1 MDDRD
6 TQPTAARDE
15 SGGLWTFAGAEL
27 NDRLLSLKVKGQPA
41 ELDYKSIEVLLVL
54 LRHAGEVVTK
64 DELLDTVW
72 ARAQGNISEGVL
84 TNAISR
90 LRKLLGDEVIVTQH
104 RVGYRLTVPVTR
116 KSLAEAASELHL
128 KPGEPVPAREAWLLL
143 RPVGTGGQGE
153 VWLAEH
159 RKTREQ
165 RVFKFAID
173 AARLTALK
181 REATLYRLLREV
193 LGERPDFARVLEW
206 NFTAPPFFLECQY
219 GGVSLSDWAAQ
230 DAALATLSPQERL
243 RLLVEIVAA
252 VAAAHSAGVL
262 HKDLK
267 PGNVLVYPGADDRL
281 HPRLTDFG
289 SSRLADPAQLDA
301 LGITRLG
308 FTVTQFDTG
317 SSQSG
322 TPLYLAPELMAGQ
335 LPTVQSD
342 VYALG
347 VMLYQFVV
355 GDFSKPLVAG
365 WEQDVDDALLR
376 EDIAAAAH
384 GSPAR
389 RLASAAIL
397 VERLQGLETRRA
409 AQQREHTRQTEL
421 QAKDTRLRQLR
432 LRRPWVLAFAAVL
445 VVGLGSSLWLFQQS
459 RTEARTAWAINE
471 FLQNEVLGFDM
482 ENGEAKSI
490 TVLQAMQNGEQGL
503 DQELAAEPEIRA
515 RVYATLARA
524 YLNLGRWDEGEKR
537 YSKVLAI
544 YREMGKA
551 PNQSVLE
558 AMLITALSL
567 RDDQPD
573 HLRAKQRIL
582 KEVQPFLVG
591 ASGQNAS
598 LLSLLR
604 AQLALKAGQ
613 PDVAARAARAALPYN
628 ARDGLFLLQRAQ
640 LDQGQ
645 GLEARDTLQR
655 LFETMQ
661 KDQDWLTAEGI
672 SSRTF
677 ALSNQQRVDT
687 GLHLLAPAEAV
698 HADALRVL
706 GLEHAVTIRAALLEA
721 MVRLDNGQAA
731 AAASAFAALYP
742 QAVTLLGWQQTVPV
756 MAADG
761 WVKALQRSGRTAEA
775 QARAVQVVA
784 DADGAGPEGA
794 AWAEELRTEFG
805 KMGLVL
811 PPQRSSRSVSQTV
824 RGEPGV
830 TE

>member
-1 MDDRD
+1 MDDSD
-6 TQPTAARDE
+6 SQPATASDE
-15 SGGLWTFAGAEL
+15 AGGLWTFAGAEL
-27 NDRLLSLKVKGQPA
+27 NDRLLSLKVRGQPA

-64 DELLDTVW
+64 DELFDTVW
-72 ARAQGNISEGVL
+72 ARAQGNITEGVL

-90 LRKLLGDEVIVTQH
+90 LRKLLGDEVIATQH

-116 KSLAEAASELHL
+116 RSLAEAASELHL
-128 KPGEPVPAREAWLLL
+128 KPGDPVPARDAWRLL

-173 AARLTALK
+173 AVRLSALK

-230 DAALATLSPQERL
+230 DQSLFALSRQERL
-243 RLLVEIVAA
+243 RLMVEIAEA
-252 VAAAHSAGVL
+252 VAAAHSVGVL

-267 PGNVLVYPGADDRL
+267 PGNVLVYGGADGLL

-289 SSRLADPAQLDA
+289 SSRLTDPAQLDA

-308 FTVTQFDTG
+308 FTVMQQDGDST
-317 SSQSG
+317 SG

-347 VMLYQFVV
+347 VMLYQCLV

-365 WEQDVDDALLR
+365 WEQDVDDPLLR

-384 GSPAR
+384 GSPTR

-397 VERLQGLETRRA
+397 VERLQSLEARRA
-409 AQQREHTRQTEL
+409 AHQHELSRQAEL
-421 QAKDTRLRQLR
+421 QAKDARLRQLR
-432 LRRPWVLAFAAVL
+432 LRRPWMMALGVVLLA
-445 VVGLGSSLWLFQQS
+445 GLASSLWLFRQS
-459 RTEARTAWAINE
+459 QAEANTARAINE
-471 FLQNEVLGFDM
+471 FLQNDILGFDL
-482 ENGEAKSI
+482 EGGEARTM
-490 TVLQAMQNGEQGL
+490 TVLEAMQRGEQGL
-503 DQELAAEPEIRA
+503 DRELAGEPEVKA
-515 RVYATLARA
+515 RIYATLGRA
-524 YLNLGRWDEGEKR
+524 YLNLGRWAEGEQR
-537 YSKVLAI
+537 YRKVLEI
-544 YREMGKA
+544 YREIGRA
-551 PNQSVLE
+551 PNESVLE
-558 AMLITALSL
+558 AMLITALGL
-567 RDDQPD
+567 HDNQPD
-573 HLRAKQRIL
+573 QLLAKQRML
-582 KEVQPFLVG
+582 KELEPLVTES
-591 ASGQNAS
+591 SGQNAS
-598 LLSLLR
+598 LLALLR
-604 AQLALKAGQ
+604 GQLALKAGEPEQ
-613 PDVAARAARAALPYN
+613 AERQARLALSLDPS
-628 ARDGLFLLQRAQ
+628 DGLFLLHRAQ
-640 LDQGQ
+640 LAQGQ
-645 GLEARDTLQR
+645 VPEARETLQK
-655 LFETMQ
+655 LFATIQ
-661 KDQDWLTAEGI
+661 KKQIWSTAEGI
-672 SSRTF
+672 SSRMW
-677 ALSNQQRVDT
+677 ALSNQQQADP
-687 GLHLLAPAEAV
+687 GPHLLEAAEAV

-706 GLEHAVTIRAALLEA
+706 GLDHAVTMQIALLEA
-721 MVRLDNGQAA
+721 TVRLDSGQPD
-731 AAASAFAALYP
+731 AAASGFAALYP
-742 QAVTLLGWQQTVPV
+742 QAATLLGWQHHLPV

-761 WVKALQRSGRTAEA
+761 WVRALQRAGRQAEA

-784 DADGAGPEGA
+784 DADAAGKEGA
-794 AWAEELRTEFG
+794 AWAGKMRTAFG

-824 RGEPGV
+824 RGAPGE